1 VTPDGDVPRPPS
13 PTTILH
19 LVPAPDWAAD
29 PDRPYAP
36 ASLAT
41 EGFVHCSPD
50 EATTLAVAT
59 AFYADAPRPLLVL
72 RLDVTR
78 LQAEV
83 VHEAASPVPPP
94 GVSDDVL
101 FPHVFGPLD
110 RDAVTSVGEV
120 GWEGRV
126 AVRIWE
132 EDPRITSETTVR
144 GSERQGA

>member
-1 VTPDGDVPRPPS
+1 M
-13 PTTILH
+13 
-19 LVPAPDWAAD
+19 PASDWAAD

-36 ASLAT
+36 ASLAA

-94 GVSDDVL
+94 GVGDDVL
-101 FPHVFGPLD
+101 FPHVLGPLD
-110 RDAVTSVGEV
+110 RAAVTSVGEV
-120 GWEGRV
+120 EWEGRV